1 MKKNSLLE
9 HVSKNNEVAIQK
21 KISDMKRL
29 LNEYNSKQ

>member
-9 HVSKNNEVAIQK
+9 HVAKNNEVSIQK

-29 LNEYNSKQ
+29 LN